1 MTQREWADKNYYAD
15 LGVSSS
21 ATADEIKRAYRK
33 LARDNH
39 PDKHPGDKVAEE
51 RFKKVAEAYDV
62 LGDDKKR
69 KEYDELKD
77 LIASGGIPG
86 FGSGG
91 FGGNSTGFGGG
102 FRQATDFDVSDL
114 FGGGRGGFSSD
125 GSSFSDIFGGLFNR
139 GGSGGGTPRNTA
151 RPTRGADVEADI
163 TLDFRKQLR
172 VQHCPYSSPARHLVP
187 PATALDP
194 KPETRRPADTATAP
208 GLPLKTKGHS
218 GFLRPACTAAAR
230 GR

>member
-102 FRQATDFDVSDL
+102 FRQAADFDVSDL

-151 RPTRGADVEADI
+151 RPTRGADVEEDI
-163 TLDFRKQLR
+163 TLDFREATQGTTL
-172 VQHCPYSSPARHLVP
+172 RHLVP
-187 PATALDP
+187 LVTALDP

-218 GFLRPACTAAAR
+218 GFPHPACTAAAR